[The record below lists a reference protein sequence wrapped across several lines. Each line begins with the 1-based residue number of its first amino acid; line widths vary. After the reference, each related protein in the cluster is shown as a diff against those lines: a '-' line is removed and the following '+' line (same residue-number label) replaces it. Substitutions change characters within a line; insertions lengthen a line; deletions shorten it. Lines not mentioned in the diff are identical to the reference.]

1 VATLPFLGF
10 GVTFFDADNDTD
22 LDLAIAN
29 GHVLDNTSLFRASS
43 RYAQRNLLLLND
55 GRGFFKDAGP
65 SAGPGF
71 AIQKVSRTLVA
82 GDIDNDGDLDLLVTN
97 NGQTADLLRND
108 GGDRRRSLTV
118 RLMGRESNRDGVG
131 ARVTAMTGGRTLVRE
146 IKAGSSYL
154 GQGDMRA
161 HFGTG
166 DAARVDR
173 LEVRW
178 PSGRTDAV
186 DAVAAGQ
193 IVTITEGLGITDRTP
208 YSGR

>member
-1 VATLPFLGF
+1 
-10 GVTFFDADNDTD
+10 
-22 LDLAIAN
+22 
-29 GHVLDNTSLFRASS
+29 
-43 RYAQRNLLLLND
+43 
-55 GRGFFKDAGP
+55 
-65 SAGPGF
+65 
-71 AIQKVSRTLVA
+71 
-82 GDIDNDGDLDLLVTN
+82 
-97 NGQTADLLRND
+97 
-108 GGDRRRSLTV
+108 
-118 RLMGRESNRDGVG
+118 
-131 ARVTAMTGGRTLVRE
+131 MTGGRTLVRE

-208 YSGR
+208 YGGR